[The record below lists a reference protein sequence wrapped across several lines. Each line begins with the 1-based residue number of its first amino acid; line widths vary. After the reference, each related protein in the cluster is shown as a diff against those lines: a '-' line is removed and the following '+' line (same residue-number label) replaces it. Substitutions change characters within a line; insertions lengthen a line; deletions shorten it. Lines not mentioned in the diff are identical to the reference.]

1 MSDSERE
8 RLTSWKAISEGS
20 FVTLP
25 RAVESSERVLRAW
38 EPLGVRLDAIISRT
52 GRVASL
58 VDEEV
63 VGWD

>member
-1 MSDSERE
+1 M
-8 RLTSWKAISEGS
+8 
-20 FVTLP
+20 TLP
-25 RAVESSERVLRAW
+25 RAVESSERILRAW

-63 VGWD
+63 VRLD